1 MNNSGNSSSVSVP
14 QGSSERGP
22 SKPRGR
28 PPGPKNKPK
37 ESKRETMGMKP
48 VTLEVQAGVDIITWV
63 TNFANSNQVC
73 ITVTAEFGHVS
84 LAVLRYPL
92 VLSFDTGNS
101 KLLQRCTEPEE
112 WRADWR
118 DNIQDGHHGQG
129 SSERGPSKPRGRP
142 PGSKNKPKESKR
154 ETMGMKPVT
163 LEVPVGVDIITWV
176 TNFANSNQVCITV
189 TAGFGH
195 VSLAVL
201 SNVLSQAP
209 VRQYKEYLAVNNFS
223 LATLVL

>member
-14 QGSSERGP
+14 
-22 SKPRGR
+22 
-28 PPGPKNKPK
+28 
-37 ESKRETMGMKP
+37 
-48 VTLEVQAGVDIITWV
+48 
-63 TNFANSNQVC
+63 
-73 ITVTAEFGHVS
+73 
-84 LAVLRYPL
+84 
-92 VLSFDTGNS
+92 
-101 KLLQRCTEPEE
+101 
-112 WRADWR
+112 
-118 DNIQDGHHGQG
+118 QG

-209 VRQYKEYLAVNNFS
+209 VRQYKEDLAVNNFL